1 MTRYLRQE
9 KGFLL
14 LEVLVALAILSAAIV
29 LLVQLMSADTKM
41 VMTSE
46 DTTMMLLKA
55 EEKMRLILE
64 QDQLTE
70 GSWDETTDEGYRY
83 VVVITEHMKERTDN
97 LQIKLFDIALT
108 MSRIKDAKPRSV
120 SLKTVKMIDRF
131 NADDKK
137 S

>member
-1 MTRYLRQE
+1 
-9 KGFLL
+9 L
-14 LEVLVALAILSAAIV
+14 LEVLVALAILGAAIV